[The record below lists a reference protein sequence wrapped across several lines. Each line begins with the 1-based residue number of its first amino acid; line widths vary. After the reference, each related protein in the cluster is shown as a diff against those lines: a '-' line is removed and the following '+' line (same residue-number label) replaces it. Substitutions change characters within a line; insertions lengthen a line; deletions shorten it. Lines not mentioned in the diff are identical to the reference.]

1 MAWKHPPLALGLV
14 DIEEDIHFARFKIKQ
29 LYIFDMQRSLFHKDL
44 RAFLIK
50 TLTRG
55 YYYQHQNAL
64 PLEEAIQV
72 LSETAGIAGWD
83 IDTIL
88 KIHMAEVK
96 NEDIRQLFRRFLIAK
111 KYSVRLFDMTQQGAP
126 PAIVYASDDCVLI
139 NIWKH
144 VTSTR
149 VLSPTGEILIPEGS
163 VIFFPNTISYFG
175 FVVMDVTTRKMG
187 MYTKSGQEVL
197 PCVFDNVT
205 RKGEL
210 SYEGVS
216 FNLHLNDLAI
226 RAISG
231 ETKRDR
237 TIKYIYGNGQV
248 AGIAISHERVAAEII
263 APGVRRI
270 IENPEPNDGD
280 KVNSALDKLR
290 VIIGKSHDILDED
303 ETKG

>member
-14 DIEEDIHFARFKIKQ
+14 DVEEDIHFTRFKIKQ
-29 LYIFDMQRSLFHKDL
+29 IYIFDMQRSLFHKDL

-83 IDTIL
+83 IDTLL

-139 NIWKH
+139 NIWSH

-187 MYTKSGQEVL
+187 MYSRFGQEVL

-216 FNLHLNDLAI
+216 FDLVMADLTI
-226 RAISG
+226 KAISN
-231 ETKRDR
+231 K
-237 TIKYIYGNGQV
+237 IKKGRAVKFIYGNDQV
-248 AGIAISHERVAAEII
+248 AGIAISHEQGAEEILDS
-263 APGVRRI
+263 GVRLI
-270 IENPEPNDGD
+270 VFDGD
-280 KVNSALDKLR
+280 QPDDGTCMSVLTELKG
-290 VIIGKSHDILDED
+290 IIGKTHRVFDADEID
-303 ETKG
+303 G

>member
-14 DIEEDIHFARFKIKQ
+14 DVEEDIHFTRFKIKQ

-83 IDTIL
+83 IDTLL
-88 KIHMAEVK
+88 KIHMADVK

-111 KYSVRLFDMTQQGAP
+111 KYNVRPFDMTQQGVP

-139 NIWKH
+139 NMWNH
-144 VTSTR
+144 VTSTK
-149 VLSPTGEILIPEGS
+149 VLSPSGDVLIPEGN
-163 VIFFPNTISYFG
+163 VILFPNTISYFG
-175 FVVMDVTTRKMG
+175 FVARDVTTRKMG
-187 MYTKSGQEVL
+187 MYSRFGQEVL
-197 PCVFDNVT
+197 PCIFDNVT

-216 FNLHLNDLAI
+216 FDLVMSDLAI
-226 RAISG
+226 KAISDEIQHGRAI
-231 ETKRDR
+231 KF
-237 TIKYIYGNGQV
+237 IYGNDQV
-248 AGIAISHERVAAEII
+248 AGISISHEQGTAEII

-270 IENPEPNDGD
+270 VFDGVQTD
-280 KVNSALDKLR
+280 NGICESVLTELKG
-290 VIIGKSHDILDED
+290 IIGKTHRIIDIN
-303 ETKG
+303 G